1 VILPARADDDRAGSA
16 SPTSAGTPRS
26 VHVVGNIQL
35 DVLANPVT
43 ALPEPGGDTVI
54 DRIDIRPAGAA
65 GNVSLA
71 LHALGCPHR
80 LFGLLGDDFAGQL
93 VHAHLTRLG
102 LAGDVRIVPGAAT
115 GVSIALEAPGRERA
129 FWTAHGVLQ
138 RQTTDALGA
147 DCLRADLLV
156 ITGYFTVPAF
166 RQAPLRMLGQARE
179 AGAFILFD
187 TGWDI
192 DSWTGAAREEIL
204 SLLPLVDV
212 FLPNE
217 AEALALTG
225 RSDPTAAARALHAS
239 CPGWVAVKLGDSG
252 LLAVSPDGDLWQIP
266 APAVAT
272 VVDTTGAGDSLSA
285 GLVSH
290 LAAGH
295 DVLDSLELG
304 VRVASTVVGRDSTH
318 RYPSRAEVLPG
329 SGPAVR
335 LTQVGASS
343 DDGAYGLDGCAI

>member
-1 VILPARADDDRAGSA
+1 VILPARADDGRAGSTE
-16 SPTSAGTPRS
+16 PTSASPSSAGTFRS

-43 ALPEPGGDTVI
+43 ALPEPGGDAVI

-80 LFGLLGDDFAGQL
+80 LFGMLGDDFAGQL
-93 VHAHLTRLG
+93 VHTHLTRLG
-102 LAGDVRIVPGAAT
+102 LADDVRIVPGAAT

-129 FWTAHGVLQ
+129 FWTAHGVLE

-147 DCLRADLLV
+147 DCLRADLLL

-166 RQAPLRMLGQARE
+166 REAPLRMLGQARQ

-192 DSWTGAAREEIL
+192 DSWTGTAREEIL

-225 RSDPTAAARALHAS
+225 RSDPSAAALDLHAA
-239 CPGWVAVKLGDSG
+239 CPGWIAVKLGHAG
-252 LLAVSPDGDLWQIP
+252 LVAVSPDGDLWQIP
-266 APAVAT
+266 APAVPT

-290 LAAGH
+290 LAQGH
-295 DVLDSLELG
+295 TVLHSLELG
-304 VRVASTVVGRDSTH
+304 VRVASTVVGRDSSH
-318 RYPSRAEVLPG
+318 RYPGRAEVV
-329 SGPAVR
+329 PAAGQARR
-335 LTQVGASS
+335 LSEVGAPAEGG
-343 DDGAYGLDGCAI
+343 DHA